1 MRGATILAAMKI
13 TSIPQLLRNSTRGV
27 EVVSVLSKYGLATWF
42 ERLDIKFGDGFL
54 KAPNGELL
62 RRYSTATRIRLA
74 LQELGPTFIKLG
86 QALSTR
92 PDLIGV
98 AVATELQQLQDQVP
112 ADPPNV
118 ARETVE
124 EELGEPIDQLFE
136 EFDDLPL
143 ASASIGQ
150 VHRARLPGGER
161 VVVKVQHAN
170 IEHKIRTDL
179 DILATLADLA
189 ERVPEFKNYRPK
201 ATAAEFQRTLLR
213 ELNFGREERNMQ
225 EFAGCFSDDPR
236 IRIPRTYPDYS
247 TGRVLTM
254 EELHGAKLSD
264 VNACAS
270 AGYDL
275 PEVARH
281 GAEVYIEMIFDHG
294 FYHADPHPGNLLV
307 MDGNV
312 LGLLDYGMVGRLDE
326 QLREDI
332 EEMIMAVVERDPGH
346 LTAVITRVGK
356 TPPGLDQAAL
366 SVDVAD
372 FVSQYAHQRL
382 DEFQLG
388 AALNDM
394 TEIIRRY
401 RITLPA
407 RVAML
412 IKVLVMLE
420 GTARGLSPKFN
431 LIEVLAPYQKKMLW
445 RRLSPARQIRKFRRV
460 YRELEILAE
469 VAPRGLVE
477 LIEQIQTGKFD
488 VHLDHRGLEPSVNRL
503 ALGLLTSALFLGSS
517 LLLSMNVPPLIR
529 GVSVLGAL
537 GCGISVFLGLRLL
550 RAINKSGHL
559 DRRG

>member
-1 MRGATILAAMKI
+1 MKI
-13 TSIPQLLRNSTRGV
+13 TAIPQLLRNSSRGV
-27 EVVSVLSKYGLATWF
+27 EVVSVLSKYGLASWF
-42 ERLDIKFGDGFL
+42 QRLDLRIADGFL

-62 RRYSTATRIRLA
+62 RRYSTPTRIRLA
-74 LQELGPTFIKLG
+74 LQELGPTFVKLG

-98 AVATELQQLQDQVP
+98 ELATELQHLQDQVP
-112 ADPPNV
+112 ADLPSV
-118 ARETVE
+118 VRKTVE
-124 EELGEPIDQLFE
+124 EELGEPLESLFDS
-136 EFDDLPL
+136 FDEQPM

-161 VVVKVQHAN
+161 VVVKVQHAQ

-189 ERVPEFKNYRPK
+189 ELVPEFKNFRPK
-201 ATAAEFQRTLLR
+201 ATAAEFQRMLLR

-225 EFAGCFSDDPR
+225 EFAGYFADDSR
-236 IRIPRTYPDYS
+236 IRVPKTHPDYS

-254 EELHGAKLSD
+254 EELHGIKVSD
-264 VNACAS
+264 VSACAT

-275 PEVARH
+275 PEVARR
-281 GAEVYIEMIFDHG
+281 GAEIYLEMIFVHG

-307 MDGNV
+307 LDGNV
-312 LGLLDYGMVGRLDE
+312 IGLLDYGMVGRIDE
-326 QLREDI
+326 PLREDF
-332 EEMIMAVVERDPGH
+332 EEMLMAMIEGDAVH
-346 LTAVITRVGK
+346 LTSVITRMGQV
-356 TPPGLDQAAL
+356 PPALDHAAL
-366 SVDVAD
+366 TVDVTD

-382 DEFQLG
+382 DEFQLSS
-388 AALNDM
+388 ALNEM
-394 TEIIRRY
+394 IEIIRRY
-401 RITLPA
+401 HITLPA

-412 IKVLVMLE
+412 LKVLVMLE
-420 GTARGLSPKFN
+420 GTSRMLSPKFN
-431 LIEVLAPYQKKMLW
+431 LIEVITPYQRRMIW
-445 RRLSPARQIRKFRRV
+445 RRLSPARQLRKFRRI

-469 VAPRGLVE
+469 VAPRGLIE
-477 LIEQIQTGKFD
+477 LIEQIQSGKFD

-517 LLLSMNVPPLIR
+517 LMLSMNVPPMFH
-529 GVSVLGAL
+529 GVSILGAL
-537 GCGISVFLGLRLL
+537 GCTVSFVLGLRLL